1 MSGRDFSFSHSVL
14 DPMLFD
20 LLDPTIRYS
29 LSTTQ
34 LKGKQLQ
41 GFIYETP
48 FDQHYANY
56 LLETLLSVV
65 KFGGLGF
72 CKIARAT
79 PISRSLY
86 SGLLQRLQI
95 GMS

>member
-1 MSGRDFSFSHSVL
+1 
-14 DPMLFD
+14 MLFD

-29 LSTTQ
+29 PSTTQ

-41 GFIYETP
+41 GFTYETP
-48 FDQHYANY
+48 FDQHYVNY

-72 CKIARAT
+72 CKVARST
-79 PISRSLY
+79 PVSRSLY
-86 SGLLQRLQI
+86 TALLQRLQT